1 MNQLKLRAMD
11 NELFEIASAVIVRDS
26 LGLYMAKLREHEG
39 HPNFQ
44 VTMQFVVILYKRYA
58 KIAATKC
65 QTDAMGNISVRPNLR
80 TDFNNN

>member
-1 MNQLKLRAMD
+1 MESEVLK
-11 NELFEIASAVIVRDS
+11 IAESLIIRDS

-44 VTMQFVVILYKRYA
+44 VTMAFVASLYKRYA
-58 KIAATKC
+58 KIASTKV
-65 QTDAMGNISVRPNLR
+65 QTDAMGRITVRPNLR

>member
-1 MNQLKLRAMD
+1 MDDEVLK
-11 NELFEIASAVIVRDS
+11 IAESLIIRDG

-44 VTMQFVVILYKRYA
+44 VTLAFCASLYKRYA

-65 QTDAMGNISVRPNLR
+65 QTDAAGNISVRRNLR
-80 TDFNNN
+80 SDFDQN

>member
-1 MNQLKLRAMD
+1 MESEVLK
-11 NELFEIASAVIVRDS
+11 IAESLIIRDS

-44 VTMQFVVILYKRYA
+44 VTMAFVASLYKRYS

-65 QTDAMGNISVRPNLR
+65 QTDALGRITVRRNLR
-80 TDFNNN
+80 SDFDLN

>member
-1 MNQLKLRAMD
+1 MKRLKLRAMD

-44 VTMQFVVILYKRYA
+44 VTMAFVASLYKRYA
-58 KIAATKC
+58 KIASTKV
-65 QTDAMGNISVRPNLR
+65 QTYALGRITVRRNLR
-80 TDFNNN
+80 SDFDQN

>member
-1 MNQLKLRAMD
+1 MESEVLK
-11 NELFEIASAVIVRDS
+11 IAESLIIRDS

-44 VTMQFVVILYKRYA
+44 VTMAFVASLYKRYA

-65 QTDAMGNISVRPNLR
+65 QTDAAGNISVRR
-80 TDFNNN
+80 DIRRDFDQN

>member
-1 MNQLKLRAMD
+1 MESEVLK
-11 NELFEIASAVIVRDS
+11 IAEALILRDS

-65 QTDAMGNISVRPNLR
+65 QTDEAGRITVRRNLR
-80 TDFNNN
+80 SDFDLN

>member
-1 MNQLKLRAMD
+1 MD

-44 VTMQFVVILYKRYA
+44 VTMAFCVGLYKRYA
-58 KIAATKC
+58 KIASTKVM
-65 QTDAMGNISVRPNLR
+65 TDAMGRITVRRNLR
-80 TDFNNN
+80 SNFDLN